1 MSESAKFVKSIRR
14 CETIRFG
21 SVPYAARE
29 FGGYNNYLPEY
40 LEVVDGKRDH
50 LGTCFKENL
59 AYLRQRNN
67 PRDRLIIAQIDNG
80 HEVICHCFIVN
91 GNNLHDH
98 SNYRRKC
105 LDLDGIYYR
114 ANRIVQYCEPSREQ
128 LFNEPITAN
137 DLKACC
143 RDMVSGKREGTPG
156 PIPIRTGD
164 WDIAAKLVTGH

>member
-1 MSESAKFVKSIRR
+1 MSESAKFTTDLRR
-14 CETIRFG
+14 CETIRIRDG
-21 SVPYAARE
+21 GPKTARE

-40 LEVVDGKRDH
+40 LEVLDGKREH

-59 AYLRQRNN
+59 AYIRQRNN
-67 PRDRLIIAQIDNG
+67 PRDRLIIAQIFNG
-80 HEVICHCFIVN
+80 HNVICHCFILN

-105 LDLDGIYYR
+105 LDLSIYFR
-114 ANRIVQYCEPSREQ
+114 ANKILQYVEPSREQ
-128 LFNEPITAN
+128 LFNEPITAE

-143 RDMVSGKREGTPG
+143 RDMVRGERGTLG
-156 PIPIRTGD
+156 PPPIRTGD